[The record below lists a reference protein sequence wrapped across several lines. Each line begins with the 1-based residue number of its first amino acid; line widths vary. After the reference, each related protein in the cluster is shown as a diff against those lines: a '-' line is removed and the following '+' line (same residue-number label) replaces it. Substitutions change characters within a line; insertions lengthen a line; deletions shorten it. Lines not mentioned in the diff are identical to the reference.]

1 MSIISKKEILVSKL
15 DFDGIRFDLYSN
27 IEAGAFSIIYNTEM
41 ELEWFSNS
49 FINLDPYAPVA
60 VFTRHWL

>member
-1 MSIISKKEILVSKL
+1 MSKL

-41 ELEWFSNS
+41 ELEWFSKS
-49 FINLDPYAPVA
+49 FIRLDPYAPVA
-60 VFTRHWL
+60 VFTRHWF